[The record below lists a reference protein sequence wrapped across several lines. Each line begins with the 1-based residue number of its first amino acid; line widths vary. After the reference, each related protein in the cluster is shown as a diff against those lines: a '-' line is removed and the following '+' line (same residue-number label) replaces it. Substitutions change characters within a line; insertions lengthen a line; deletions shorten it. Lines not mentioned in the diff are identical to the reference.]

1 MRRLVKEGH
10 TGESPMRKLL
20 PSHDE
25 DDSVNVLMF
34 RLGRRCDA
42 IYKDEKLETRQGD
55 DLIILFHKRP
65 LYKREEVEYLFSL
78 VFLYTK
84 LYINSPFEACSAIS
98 RIAQIQ
104 PRGCVRQSS
113 WYNIM
118 IELSVTRK
126 ACWRREELC

>member
-34 RLGRRCDA
+34 RLGRRYDA

-55 DLIILFHKRP
+55 DLIILF
-65 LYKREEVEYLFSL
+65 
-78 VFLYTK
+78 
-84 LYINSPFEACSAIS
+84 
-98 RIAQIQ
+98 Q
-104 PRGCVRQSS
+104 
-113 WYNIM
+113 
-118 IELSVTRK
+118 
-126 ACWRREELC
+126 